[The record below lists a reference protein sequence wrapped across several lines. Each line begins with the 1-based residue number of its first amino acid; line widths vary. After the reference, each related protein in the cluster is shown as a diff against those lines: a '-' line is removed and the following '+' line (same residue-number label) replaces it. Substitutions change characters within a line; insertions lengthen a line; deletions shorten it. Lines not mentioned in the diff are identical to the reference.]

1 MLLTPALS
9 DWLFS
14 WLVRPSAKVLLKVR
28 ARGFIHLPRTSKI
41 LADMGILPIRNHY
54 YEPYISTSGLR
65 RRLDAPR
72 ELRGVKMREQAQLE
86 LLSSFNFQD
95 ELASLPMD
103 PGHLSFGLRNR
114 TFGPVDAGLL
124 YGMIRRYRP
133 GRILEVGCGM
143 STLLIRRA
151 LESGGID
158 CDHVCIE
165 PFEQPWL
172 EELPVR
178 VIRERVEQLN
188 PRELA
193 DSLGSGDLLFIGSSH
208 VVKPQGDVLFL
219 FQEVMPRLAPG
230 VLVHIHDIFTPR
242 DYPESWVLRARVLW
256 TEQYLLETL
265 LCDNPHWE
273 ILLAAN
279 MLAEDH
285 HEALAEALPILRT
298 HAKGLLPG
306 QSIVFPNS
314 IYIRRR
320 EDSSGT
326 P

>member
-1 MLLTPALS
+1 MPNATLV

-14 WLVRPSAKVLLKVR
+14 LLVRPCAKVLLEVR
-28 ARGFIHLPRTSKI
+28 GRGFVNLPRTSLTLAKI
-41 LADMGILPIRNHY
+41 GLLPIRDHY
-54 YEPYISTSGLR
+54 YEPYLGAASLR
-65 RRLDAPR
+65 HRLDEAR
-72 ELRGVKMREQAQLE
+72 ELPGLDMREQAQLE
-86 LLSSFNFQD
+86 LLRSFDLQE
-95 ELASLPMD
+95 ELASLPLE
-103 PGHLSFGLRNR
+103 PGPLTFGLRNR

-124 YGMIRRYRP
+124 YGMIRRHRP
-133 GRILEVGCGM
+133 RRILEVGCGM

-151 LESGGID
+151 LESGGIV

-178 VIRERVEQLN
+178 VIRERVEHLD
-188 PRELA
+188 PKELA
-193 DSLGSGDLLFIGSSH
+193 SSLGPGDLLFIDSSH

-219 FQEVMPRLAPG
+219 FQEVMPRLAQG
-230 VLVHIHDIFTPR
+230 VLVHVHDIFTPR
-242 DYPESWVLRARVLW
+242 DYPESWVLGARVLW

-265 LCDNPHWE
+265 LCESPHWE
-273 ILLAAN
+273 ILLSAN

-298 HAKGLLPG
+298 HAKGQFPG

-320 EDSSGT
+320 ADSSGT
-326 P
+326 S

>member
-1 MLLTPALS
+1 MLTPALS

-14 WLVRPSAKVLLKVR
+14 WLVRPSARVLLKVR
-28 ARGFIHLPRTSKI
+28 ARGFTHLPRTSKI
-41 LADMGILPIRNHY
+41 LAEMGILPIRDHY
-54 YEPYISTSGLR
+54 YEPYVSASGLR

-72 ELRGVKMREQAQLE
+72 ELKGVKLREQGQLA
-86 LLSSFNFQD
+86 LLRSFNYQD
-95 ELASLPMD
+95 DLASLPMD

-124 YGMIRRYRP
+124 YAMIRRHRP

-151 LESGGID
+151 LESGGIV

-178 VIRERVEQLN
+178 VIRERVERLN
-188 PRELA
+188 PSELA
-193 DSLGSGDLLFIGSSH
+193 ASLGPGDLLFIDSSH

-219 FQEVMPRLAPG
+219 LQEVLPRLAKG
-230 VLVHIHDIFTPR
+230 VLVHVHDIFTPR
-242 DYPESWVLRARVLW
+242 DYPESWVLGARVLW
-256 TEQYLLETL
+256 MEQYLLEAL

-273 ILLAAN
+273 VVLSAN

-285 HEALAEALPILRT
+285 HEVLAEALPILRIY
-298 HAKGLLPG
+298 AKGILPG
-306 QSIVFPNS
+306 QPMVFPNS
-314 IYIRRR
+314 FYIRRGD
-320 EDSSGT
+320 ESSGT

>member
-1 MLLTPALS
+1 MLNPALS

-28 ARGFIHLPRTSKI
+28 ARGFTHLPRTSKI
-41 LADMGILPIRNHY
+41 LADMGILPIRDHY
-54 YEPYISTSGLR
+54 YEPYVSASSLR

-72 ELRGVKMREQAQLE
+72 ELPGVRMREQAQLA
-86 LLSSFNFQD
+86 LLRSFDYQD
-95 ELASLPMD
+95 ELAVLPMD
-103 PGHLSFGLRNR
+103 TSHLRFGLRNR

-124 YGMIRRYRP
+124 YAMIRRQRP

-151 LESGGID
+151 LEAGGIV

-178 VIRERVEQLN
+178 VIRERVERLN
-188 PRELA
+188 PSELA
-193 DSLGSGDLLFIGSSH
+193 ASLGPGDLLFIDSSH

-219 FQEVMPRLAPG
+219 LQEVLPRLATG

-242 DYPESWVLRARVLW
+242 DYPESWVLGARVLW
-256 TEQYLLETL
+256 MEQYLLEAF

-273 ILLAAN
+273 IVLSAN

-298 HAKGLLPG
+298 HAKGILPG
-306 QSIVFPNS
+306 QPVVFPNS
-314 IYIRRR
+314 FYIRRWDER
-320 EDSSGT
+320 FGT
-326 P
+326 A